1 MRNSLIS
8 MLFLSSLSVSAAFA
22 ENLTPLDNNEENRC
36 RILCEKIDN
45 YRSFIRNDERSR
57 KELDEFEK
65 QADVVCNRYFESL
78 HL

>member
-8 MLFLSSLSVSAAFA
+8 MLLLSSLSVSVAFA
-22 ENLTPLDNNEENRC
+22 ENSTLLDNDDENRC
-36 RILCEKIDN
+36 RALCEKADN

-57 KELDEFEK
+57 KKLDEVEK
-65 QADVVCNRYFESL
+65 QADIVCNRYFESL